1 VLEREHRIEHG
12 GVAEIELM
20 GRRDHAR
27 G

>member
-1 VLEREHRIEHG
+1 VLKREHRIKYG
-12 GVAEIELM
+12 RVAEIELM